1 MITPAAFLFWFAE
14 LVLEIT
20 GAILTFRNRRDLTT
34 LWLYLGFRAFADMV
48 TMGLYCAYVTS
59 WQFNWAQKAA
69 QYLFLCALA
78 AQICGRLT
86 GERRRGPVAFFGFFI
101 ALAVAW
107 VGSALFLTGVDLP
120 VKILGGMCCASML
133 LGIVILII
141 RLDAGRSLDAPWTII
156 MRGLI
161 TSLVTNAVLFFCWN
175 NHLDG
180 ARHWIPIGEIAALLM
195 WNYAG
200 KATLQLRGMRAPN
213 GVRGEA
219 VELAKA
225 AH

>member
-14 LVLEIT
+14 LALEIT
-20 GAILTFRNRRDLTT
+20 GALLTFRHRRKLSI
-34 LWLYLGFRAFADMV
+34 LWLYLGFRALADMV

-59 WQFNWAQKAA
+59 WQVNWIQKGV

-78 AQICGRLT
+78 AQICARLT
-86 GERRRGPVAFFGFFI
+86 GERRRGVVAFLAFVISLAASWIGI
-101 ALAVAW
+101 ALFV
-107 VGSALFLTGVDLP
+107 TGQDLQ
-120 VKILGGMCCASML
+120 VKILGSMCASAML

-141 RLDAGRSLDAPWTII
+141 RLDAGRTLDAPWTII

-161 TSLVTNAVLFFCWN
+161 VALVTNAVLFFCWN

-180 ARHWIPIGEIAALLM
+180 ARHLIPIGEIAALLM

-200 KATLQLRGMRAPN
+200 KGTLKLRGARAPLC
-213 GVRGEA
+213 VRGEA
-219 VELAKA
+219 LDLAKA
-225 AH
+225 AS